1 MQQKYQNITKLLQ
14 NTKKNVALSMIVF
27 ADVSNIKS
35 ISDLSKKYTTI
46 VFVKELSI
54 SLTCGQEGASY

>member
-1 MQQKYQNITKLLQ
+1 MQQKYQNITKLFQ

-27 ADVSNIKS
+27 ADISNIKS
-35 ISDLSKKYTTI
+35 ISDLSKKYTII

>member
-27 ADVSNIKS
+27 ADISNIKS
-35 ISDLSKKYTTI
+35 ISDLSKK
-46 VFVKELSI
+46 
-54 SLTCGQEGASY
+54 

>member
-1 MQQKYQNITKLLQ
+1 
-14 NTKKNVALSMIVF
+14 MIVF

-35 ISDLSKKYTTI
+35 ISDLSKKYTII